1 MKHSKTLLNNNFLE
15 LLRYALGIVQQFTL
29 KPTPE
34 EWQQLFVEAHRQSL
48 VGVLFDGVNRLRGE
62 QRPPMA
68 LTMQWANEAE
78 TIRGLNQK
86 LNAESGNLTRLFEA
100 EGHETVILK
109 GQANARLY
117 PNTFSRQPG
126 DIDIWLSG
134 GKEKVIET
142 LTRLGM
148 TDEKDDSNGYHHVH
162 LARQV
167 NGIDVEAHYN
177 FIAYQVNDKINDSI
191 QSFLNNE
198 ISKGCEL
205 TEDGFRVPS
214 IPFALVMQLGHIRH
228 HLYGSGVGV
237 RHLVDYWILLCN
249 STEEER
255 KVVSRHLKMFGL
267 CNVAKGLMWIIR
279 DFFNEEDKLLQIT
292 PSGWIGRKILN
303 KTIAGGNFGFYKDKR
318 ELANLSLWKA
328 LKMHELRQFNDLLFT
343 DYCVSNMLMVER
355 EFWGYTVKTIPAR
368 IRKGSFLLSR

>member
-1 MKHSKTLLNNNFLE
+1 MNHSKTLFDNNFLE

-68 LTMQWANEAE
+68 LTMQWAKEAE

-86 LNAESGNLTRLFEA
+86 LNAESGNLTRIFEA

-117 PNTFSRQPG
+117 PNTLSRQPG

-134 GKEKVIET
+134 GKERIIET

-148 TDEKDDSNGYHHVH
+148 TDEKDVLTGQHHIE
-162 LARQV
+162 LARKV
-167 NGIDVEAHYN
+167 NGIEVEAHYN
-177 FIAYQVNDKINDSI
+177 FTSYQVNDKINNNV

-198 ISKGCEL
+198 ISKVREL
-205 TEDGFRVPS
+205 TEHGFRVPS
-214 IPFALVMQLGHIRH
+214 VSFALVMQLCHIRH
-228 HLYGSGVGV
+228 HMFGSGVGV
-237 RHLVDYWILLCN
+237 RHLVDYWILLRN
-249 STEEER
+249 STEEDR
-255 KVVSRHLKMFGL
+255 KVVSKHLKMFGL
-267 CNVAKGLMWIIR
+267 SNVAKGVMWIIR
-279 DFFNEEDKLLQIT
+279 EIFNEEDKLLKIT
-292 PSGWIGRKILN
+292 PSRWIGYKILN
-303 KTIAGGNFGFYKDKR
+303 KTVAGGNFGFYKDKQA
-318 ELANLSLWKA
+318 LANLSVWKA
-328 LKMHELRQFNDLLFT
+328 LKLHESKQFNDLLFT
-343 DYCVSNMLMVER
+343 DYCISNILRSER
-355 EFWGYTVKTIPAR
+355 EFWGYTIKTMPAR
-368 IRKGSFLLSR
+368 IRKRSLLLSR